1 VSPLGAPALAL
12 ALLAVTDGGAPE
24 VGAGAASAGDGG
36 AGAGHTTGGP
46 SARATARVAH
56 TEGMAQLKAGDVQ
69 AAADLFASAVDNEP
83 GNAAYATDYG
93 FALGKLGRRAEAEAA
108 LRGAIDKEPHR
119 IYAWV
124 NLAEIY
130 ADDPKRWERRDAI
143 IAFLEKGL
151 DTLKDDAKGTFNVTL
166 GLANFERVVGRTAA
180 ARKRLRPLLATDAD
194 PPLTRAQRKRALD
207 LLDAIALDDRAHA
220 LEDWPRPDVARN
232 DAAQADV
239 ANRHLNTGRA
249 DDARAIAD
257 VLVQRYPTWSRALV
271 LRARALEMIGR
282 VDEAAR
288 DLEIA
293 VNLAPSDA
301 VAWRTLGKILATHG
315 GALEAER
322 ADEALRNALTLEPGW
337 ADLRDLRDKLV
348 KRRSA
353 GKPPATPG
361 KATVPSD
368 MARGFYQKAEEWIHV
383 GDPVGL
389 GRELLDQALAD
400 SPGFVAAA
408 VTSFALT
415 GRLPPATLEALKDDG
430 PGLWALAS
438 GVRKLGQTGRP
449 SGTKVA
455 RADDVEAL
463 VRPLMDRA
471 IALDV
476 QEARFARAI
485 ARAATG
491 DRAGARDDLVAYV
504 AREPNPEHLAEARAL
519 RAELEDPVGARG
531 DAQSSPLLL
540 ARIRLL
546 EDKPDAALRALG
558 GGCTRSTPGDRLIAL
573 GLVND
578 YAERLALARVC
589 YELAAE
595 AGGLSGG
602 AGLVRAANLDA
613 RLPDG
618 ELKQANRRVLAAAA
632 AANIG
637 AAEWALARLAE
648 AEGDR
653 AGALARTERALE
665 LAAGNTSDGDHWV
678 DDARA
683 GKKRMSDTLRADAN
697 ARRDRQR
704 GAGAAGIAALVVVL
718 GLLARRRWRGYTLAR
733 ALRRRPALFPDVAR
747 AVGELRHDVL
757 KHRAGLLALLAE
769 PDATSSDG
777 DPDRVPMPPRDG
789 LRRAEPGS
797 AHTTREEV
805 VAAMTQPR
813 PTSAVVAAVYDRLA
827 QAATGHGITLRA
839 LEREPVLGAIHGD
852 LARAEALLGSGRP
865 HAEFAD
871 IDARLRGPHQDGLV
885 GLLQLGPRTRLDA
898 ATLSSWIASVE
909 ASARSAGG
917 GWTAP
922 ALSLTE
928 LDIDFP
934 VEHDALAA
942 IFANLLRNA
951 QAAVVGQSDGRVV
964 VRVDRARDVT
974 GRQEVSLSL
983 GDSATKPLTLETIEA
998 RESGRGLA
1006 IVRDLV
1012 REWRGHMVVRPDAL
1026 PFTKVV
1032 GACFPL

>member
-1 VSPLGAPALAL
+1 MTPAAPALAL
-12 ALLAVTDGGAPE
+12 VALLASADGGAPD
-24 VGAGAASAGDGG
+24 ADRPPAAADGG
-36 AGAGHTTGGP
+36 AAAGNTATAAP
-46 SARATARVAH
+46 SARATARAAH

-69 AAADLFASAVDNEP
+69 AAADLFASAVENEP
-83 GNAAYATDYG
+83 GSAAYATDYG
-93 FALGKLGRRAEAEAA
+93 FALGKLGRRAEAEAV
-108 LRGAIDKEPHR
+108 LRGAIDREPR
-119 IYAWV
+119 RVYAWV
-124 NLAEIY
+124 NLAEVY
-130 ADDPKRWERRDAI
+130 ADDPKRWERRDSI
-143 IAFLEKGL
+143 ISFLEKGL
-151 DTLKDDAKGTFNVTL
+151 DTFKDDGKAAFNVTL
-166 GLANFERVVGRTAA
+166 GIANFERVVGRTAA
-180 ARKRLRPLLATDAD
+180 ARKRLKPLLANDAD
-194 PPLTRAQRKRALD
+194 PPLTRAQRKRVLD
-207 LLDAIALDDRAHA
+207 LMDSIALDDRAHA
-220 LEDWPRPDVARN
+220 LEDWPRPEIARK
-232 DAAQADV
+232 DAAQADL
-239 ANRHLNTGRA
+239 ANRHLNTGHA
-249 DDARAIAD
+249 EDARAIAEE
-257 VLVQRYPTWSRALV
+257 LVQRYPSWSRALV
-271 LRARALEMIGR
+271 LRARALEMTGR

-315 GALEAER
+315 GALETER

-337 ADLRDLRDKLV
+337 ADLRELRDKLA
-348 KRRSA
+348 KRRTG

-361 KATVPSD
+361 QATVPKD
-368 MARGFYQKAEEWIHV
+368 MARTLYQKAEEWIQV

-400 SPGFVAAA
+400 SPGFVSAA

-455 RADDVEAL
+455 RSDDVEAL

-471 IALDV
+471 VALDV

-491 DRAGARDDLVAYV
+491 DRAGARADLVAYV

-519 RAELEDPVGARG
+519 RAELEEPGATR
-531 DAQSSPLLL
+531 DDTQSAPMLM

-558 GGCTRSTPGDRLIAL
+558 GGCTRNTPGDRMIAL
-573 GLVND
+573 GLVNE
-578 YAERLALARVC
+578 YAERLPLARVC

-595 AGGLSGG
+595 AGGMSG
-602 AGLVRAANLDA
+602 AVGLARAANLNA
-613 RLPDG
+613 RLPDA
-618 ELKQANRRVLAAAA
+618 ELKKADRRVLAAAA
-632 AANIG
+632 AAQIG

-653 AGALARTERALE
+653 SGALAKTERALA
-665 LAAGNTSDGDHWV
+665 LAVGNATDGDRWV
-678 DDARA
+678 EAARA
-683 GKKRMSDTLRADAN
+683 GKRRLSDTLLADAN
-697 ARRDRQR
+697 ARRDRR
-704 GAGAAGIAALVVVL
+704 RAVTAAGITAVALVL
-718 GLLARRRWRGYTLAR
+718 GLLARRRWRGKTLAG

-757 KHRAGLLALLAE
+757 KHRAGLLALL
-769 PDATSSDG
+769 S
-777 DPDRVPMPPRDG
+777 DPDPP
-789 LRRAEPGS
+789 
-797 AHTTREEV
+797 REEV
-805 VAAMTQPR
+805 IRAMTQPR
-813 PTSAVVAAVYDRLA
+813 PTSAVVATVYDRLT
-827 QAATGHGITLRA
+827 QAASGHGLTLRA
-839 LEREPVLGAIHGD
+839 LAREPVLGAVHRD
-852 LARAEALLGSGRP
+852 LARAEALLAATPS
-865 HAEFAD
+865 HAEFAE
-871 IDARLRGPHQDGLV
+871 IDARLRGPHQEALAA
-885 GLLQLGPRTRLDA
+885 LLQLGPRTRLDA
-898 ATLSSWIASVE
+898 ATLSAWIASVE
-909 ASARSAGG
+909 ASARRAGG

-951 QAAVVGQSDGRVV
+951 QAAVVGQNDGRVV

-983 GDSATKPLTLETIEA
+983 GDSATKPLTLEIIEA

-1012 REWRGHMVVRPDAL
+1012 REWRGHMVVRPDAV